1 MESMVIGLNPI
12 KVVRPALAALLNE
25 ALQSGNV
32 PEWLT
37 RGKTVLIVKDKDKGN
52 EVTNFRL
59 ITCLPIM

>member
-12 KVVRPALAALLNE
+12 KVVRPASAALLNE

-37 RGKTVLIVKDKDKGN
+37 SGKTVLIVKDKDKGN